1 MEVMEVVENI
11 PQYELERDKQES
23 TIVHSYE
30 TSDTMS
36 EYESERKPK
45 SVIHRNEAAETI
57 SEYELERG
65 KPMPSMN
72 HSIIQ
77 TGLIVMFYKYSAKFS
92 ILSELSLKLSDFQPT
107 PDISIYPKLYPDWSH
122 DIIKVTEPPLLVVEI
137 MSPSQSVQE
146 MLDKIEK
153 YFQNGV
159 QSCWLIHPAL
169 KTITLF
175 TPDMKGRT
183 YSAGTLKDHVTGIEV
198 SVEEVFSS
206 R

>member
-1 MEVMEVVENI
+1 METVENI
-11 PQYELERDKQES
+11 PQYELNKDKHKANINHSDETIEAITEHELERG
-23 TIVHSYE
+23 
-30 TSDTMS
+30 
-36 EYESERKPK
+36 KPEPLNHVSK
-45 SVIHRNEAAETI
+45 SAETI

-77 TGLIVMFYKYSAKFS
+77 TGLIVMFYKYSDRFS
-92 ILSELSLKLSDFQPT
+92 ILSELSLKLGDFQPT
-107 PDISIYPKLYPDWSH
+107 PDISIYPKLYADWSH

-159 QSCWLIHPAL
+159 QSCWLVHPAL
-169 KTITLF
+169 QTITLF
-175 TPDMKGRT
+175 TPEMKGKT
-183 YSAGTLKDHVTGIEV
+183 YSSGTLKDHVTGIEM
-198 SVEEVFSS
+198 SIEEMFLQ
-206 R
+206 